1 MERQDD
7 CNLMDGLQQD
17 LLVHIHR
24 EQRRSLLVEHSV
36 K

>member
-7 CNLMDGLQQD
+7 CSLIDGLQQD
-17 LLVHIHR
+17 LLVRIHR
-24 EQRRSLLVEHSV
+24 EQWRSLLVEPLV